1 MYLGIFIIKFI
12 LYILEISYKTIEKFK
27 HKHNDDYDKGL
38 NPGILKSATIIEKN
52 SKDILVP
59 DRTTIKIF
67 NSSFL

>member
-12 LYILEISYKTIEKFK
+12 IYILEISYKTIEKFK
-27 HKHNDDYDKGL
+27 HNHDYDKGL

-52 SKDILVP
+52 NKDILVP
-59 DRTTIKIF
+59 DTTTIKIF